1 MAQLAQAGRLL
12 LSPFTSV
19 AGWYNRTA
27 QANPFTVGVITTGL
41 KTSAA
46 DVFAQK
52 VVEGREDF
60 DWTRHAAFCA
70 FGFAYLGGFQY
81 WLYNIK
87 FTQWCGP
94 LTKTFGHKATAPI
107 KTFIDQGLHH
117 PFVYFPSFFA
127 IKAAVSGQPLSSAV
141 DKYRSEI
148 WDSLKALWMV
158 WVPAQFVNFAFV
170 PRHLR
175 IPYVAA
181 VSFGWTVILSVMQ
194 GKFDAAIKQRQQVV
208 AGAAAAGAAAAASGA
223 ATQVPMAPAP
233 PSLLPPA
240 AAAAVQQEA
249 AAAAAAARSA
259 PAAVTKQETAAAAV
273 AAGGAS
279 AQAVRGLPQSPIVA
293 AAVAEVP
300 AHQGSAVEEA

>member
-1 MAQLAQAGRLL
+1 MAQLVQAGRLL

-27 QANPFTVGVITTGL
+27 QAYPFTVGVVTTGL

-94 LTKTFGHKATAPI
+94 LTRTFGHKATAPI
-107 KTFIDQGLHH
+107 KTFIDQGIHH

-141 DKYRSEI
+141 DKYQSEI

-194 GKFDAAIKQRQQVV
+194 GKFDEAIQQRQKVV
-208 AGAAAAGAAAAASGA
+208 EGAAGAGAAAAAAA
-223 ATQVPMAPAP
+223 ATAASAPAPAAPAP
-233 PSLLPPA
+233 PSLLPAA

-249 AAAAAAARSA
+249 AAAAAAA
-259 PAAVTKQETAAAAV
+259 AAAKS
-273 AAGGAS
+273 AS

-300 AHQGSAVEEA
+300 AHQSTAVEEA